1 MRIPKG
7 IFSVVMNPSLAIER
21 LRAAGLTEQSIGSAV
36 GARQSTINRI
46 RRGLMQPTYEVG
58 KALVDLA
65 VTTERKAARRRRAA
79 AQEEG
84 GGRAA

>member
-1 MRIPKG
+1 M
-7 IFSVVMNPSLAIER
+7 
-21 LRAAGLTEQSIGSAV
+21 

-65 VTTERKAARRRRAA
+65 ITTERKAARRRRA
-79 AQEEG
+79 
-84 GGRAA
+84 